1 MPQLIICHKCGTI
14 LHEEGEL
21 KSPYEIVEGFE
32 GKCPKCGRKLSYI
45 PKTFE
50 VKPVD
55 EANKL
60 VNLDQRRDQKGRVWI
75 RQRSSKGKSLR

>member
-1 MPQLIICHKCGTI
+1 
-14 LHEEGEL
+14 L

>member
-1 MPQLIICHKCGTI
+1 M
-14 LHEEGEL
+14 

-32 GKCPKCGRKLSYI
+32 GKCPNCGRKLSYI

-60 VNLDQRRDQKGRVWI
+60 VILDQRDQKGRVWT
-75 RQRSSKGKSLR
+75 RQRGLKGKSLR